1 MKRIV
6 FAKKI
11 SLLLMILT
19 ISLSGFSKEKEVKSL
34 WAASSVKID
43 GFKDDWAKVAFANEK
58 KTKIDYAFKNDAENL
73 YVLYIFKDPKYLTSI
88 SVTGLT
94 LWFNSEGKKKK
105 KYGIKFIQK
114 QISADALISRT
125 EKERGPLP
133 EDKKKEIRNNPF
145 YLINDTE
152 IVNKKSKSLSQPS
165 ESSKIK
171 PAVFRVMK
179 QQNLLV
185 FEFAIPLKR
194 MMEQTSGAEIEPGK
208 RVKVGFEWGGMTEE
222 MKAEAKRRSAALERT
237 RTTSSDPADN
247 RAGAGAGSSVPMGL
261 LSGPKKY
268 SFWVDV
274 QLAKES
280 VNEKRFNE

>member
-1 MKRIV
+1 MRRIV
-6 FAKKI
+6 FVKEI
-11 SLLLMILT
+11 LLLLMILT
-19 ISLSGFSKEKEVKSL
+19 ISLSGFSKEKEVKSF
-34 WAASSVKID
+34 WAASSLKID
-43 GFKDDWAKVAFANEK
+43 GFKDDWAEVTFAAEK
-58 KTKIDYAFKNDAENL
+58 KVKIDYAFKNDAENL
-73 YVLYIFKDPKYLTSI
+73 YVLYISKNPKYLSSI
-88 SVTGLT
+88 SLTGIT

-105 KYGIKFIQK
+105 NYGIKFIQK

-125 EKERGPLP
+125 EKEKGPVP
-133 EDKKKEIRNNPF
+133 EDQKKEIRKNPF
-145 YLINDTE
+145 YLINDAE
-152 IVNKKSKSLSQPS
+152 IVNKKGKSRSQSS
-165 ESSKIK
+165 ESSEIK

-194 MMEQTSGAEIEPGK
+194 MMEQTSGVEIEPGK

-222 MKAEAKRRSAALERT
+222 MKKEVKRRSAALERT
-237 RTTSSDPADN
+237 RSTSSDPTDN

-274 QLAKES
+274 QLAKKS
-280 VNEKRFNE
+280 VND

>member
-1 MKRIV
+1 MRRIV
-6 FAKKI
+6 FVKEI
-11 SLLLMILT
+11 LLLLMILT
-19 ISLSGFSKEKEVKSL
+19 ISLSGFSKEKEVKSI

-43 GFKDDWAKVAFANEK
+43 GFKDDWAEVAFAGEK
-58 KTKIDYAFKNDAENL
+58 KVKTDYAFKNDAENL
-73 YVLYIFKDPKYLTSI
+73 YVLYIFKDPKYLSSI
-88 SVTGLT
+88 SITGIT
-94 LWFNSEGKKKK
+94 LWFNSERKKKK
-105 KYGIKFIQK
+105 NYGIKFIQK

-125 EKERGPLP
+125 EKEKGPVP
-133 EDKKKEIRNNPF
+133 EDQKKEIRKNPF
-145 YLINDTE
+145 YLINDAE
-152 IVNKKSKSLSQPS
+152 IVNKKGKSRSQSS
-165 ESSKIK
+165 ESNEIK

-194 MMEQTSGAEIEPGK
+194 MMEQTSGVEIEPGK

-222 MKAEAKRRSAALERT
+222 MKKEVKRRSAALERT
-237 RTTSSDPADN
+237 RSTSSDPTDN

-274 QLAKES
+274 QLAKKS
-280 VNEKRFNE
+280 VND

>member
-1 MKRIV
+1 MRRIV
-6 FAKKI
+6 FVKEI
-11 SLLLMILT
+11 LLLLMILT
-19 ISLSGFSKEKEVKSL
+19 ISLSGFSKEKEVKSF
-34 WAASSVKID
+34 WAASSLKID
-43 GFKDDWAKVAFANEK
+43 GFKDDWAEVTFAAEK
-58 KTKIDYAFKNDAENL
+58 KVKIDYAFKNDAENL
-73 YVLYIFKDPKYLTSI
+73 YVLYISKNPKYLSSI
-88 SVTGLT
+88 SLTGIT

-105 KYGIKFIQK
+105 NYGIKFIQK

-125 EKERGPLP
+125 EKEKGPVP
-133 EDKKKEIRNNPF
+133 EDQKKEIRKNPF
-145 YLINDTE
+145 YLINDAE
-152 IVNKKSKSLSQPS
+152 IVNKKGKSRSQSS
-165 ESSKIK
+165 ESSEIK

-194 MMEQTSGAEIEPGK
+194 MMEQTSGVEIEPGK

-222 MKAEAKRRSAALERT
+222 MKKEVKRRSAGLERT
-237 RTTSSDPADN
+237 RSTSSDPTDN

-274 QLAKES
+274 QLAKKS
-280 VNEKRFNE
+280 VND